1 MRRHLWPLALAA
13 LLSSPS
19 LAIAQAKPSPEATFA
34 TAASGGLTLP
44 QAIATAQRANPALRS
59 KQAEIGAAD
68 GARADASALFD
79 SNPELSAARTRRSVD
94 EVGTGPSR
102 WNEWSTGLSQRIEIA
117 GQPGYRRRAVERAR
131 TALDA
136 EIDDTRLRVRAETT
150 ERFYRVLALQ
160 QRVELEAQ
168 AQRLF
173 DDTASAVQK
182 RRQAGEDTRLD
193 ANVARVEAE
202 RARNQLAIAEEQLLE
217 ARSELA
223 TTLQLAPDAFPQVSG
238 DLVPVPPDY
247 RFSDLLQ
254 LADAQ
259 PRVRA
264 LIERESS
271 ADARLNLERA
281 RRYPDITVGL
291 SVGREGPSIARERL
305 TTFSLSVPLPLFKR
319 NQLGIGQAATEFN
332 QVQIERQT
340 VQRDVR
346 AAVTALW
353 AKLQSLDARVRRLRE
368 SVLPALDDNQTLS
381 IKSRNA
387 GQIGLLELIVVN
399 RQGVDARRD
408 LIDALTEY
416 HTTRASLE
424 LAAGWY
430 EPGMTR

>member
-1 MRRHLWPLALAA
+1 MV
-13 LLSSPS
+13 
-19 LAIAQAKPSPEATFA
+19 
-34 TAASGGLTLP
+34 ASGELTLA
-44 QAIATAQRANPALRS
+44 QAIATAEQSNPALRS
-59 KQAEIGAAD
+59 KQAEISAAD

-94 EVGTGPSR
+94 EIGTGSAR

-117 GQPGYRRRAVERAR
+117 GQRGYRRSVAERAR
-131 TALDA
+131 AALDA
-136 EIDDTRLRVRAETT
+136 EIADTRLRVRAEAT

-160 QRVELEAQ
+160 QRVALERQ

-173 DDTASAVQK
+173 DDTAAAVQK

-193 ANVARVEAE
+193 ANVASVEAE
-202 RARNQLAIAEEQLLE
+202 RARNQLAIAEEQLLD
-217 ARSELA
+217 ARSDLA
-223 TTLQLAPDAFPQVSG
+223 ATLQLAPDALPQVSG
-238 DLVPVPPDY
+238 DLVPSSPEY
-247 RFSDLLQ
+247 RLSDLVQ
-254 LADAQ
+254 AVDAQ

-264 LIERESS
+264 LVERESS
-271 ADARLNLERA
+271 ADARLKLEKA
-281 RRYPDITVGL
+281 RRYPDITVGA

-305 TTFSLSVPLPLFKR
+305 TTLTLSVPLPLFKR

-340 VQRDVR
+340 TQRDVH

-368 SVLPALDDNQTLS
+368 SVLPALDDNQNLS

-399 RQGVDARRD
+399 RQAVDARRD

-416 HTTRASLE
+416 HTTRAALE

-430 EPGMTR
+430 E